1 MRRIIA
7 ALLAASAI
15 SISVANAADLP
26 AKAPVYKAPVVAAP
40 HNWTGFYIGVNG
52 GYGWSDRTVDYTPND
67 AAILRWTCGVF
78 TFYTCPPPASFNSNG
93 AVAGGQI
100 GYNWQLNTNWLVGV
114 EADFDWSGIKGTGI
128 SNSITGPAGPPGTPT
143 TFVTDES
150 VKYFGTVRGRLGF
163 IPTAPLLIY
172 ATGGLA
178 YGKVTENS
186 VMNESTGGFGA
197 TFGGFGFLCVAGPNC
212 FVGSSSKVLTGWT
225 VGAGGEYMITDH
237 VTLKAE
243 YLYVDLGNMDSFNAV
258 ATNSS
263 SAPNP
268 SSFSVNTSSVRFS
281 VVRAGLNWKF

>member
-52 GYGWSDRTVDYTPND
+52 GYGWNDRTVDYTAND
-67 AAILRWTCGVF
+67 ANILLRTCGGLAGS
-78 TFYTCPPPASFNSNG
+78 TCAPPSSFNSSG
-93 AVAGGQI
+93 GVAGGQI

-114 EADFDWSGIKGTGI
+114 EADFDWSGIKGTGT
-128 SNSITGPAGPPGTPT
+128 SNFFTGPAGPATPS

-186 VMNESTGGFGA
+186 AMNESVGGFGA
-197 TFGGFGFLCVAGPNC
+197 SSGGFGFVCVTGPNC

-225 VGAGGEYMITDH
+225 VGAGGEYMITNN

-258 ATNSS
+258 ATNSTP
-263 SAPNP
+263 APAP